1 MVQSLRGTPATQS
14 TQTTE
19 QINMSAPVKVS
30 DLFAAELENLKR
42 SSEESDRKIA
52 EHLKKLHQHLD
63 EMKAIELD
71 TVTD

>member
-1 MVQSLRGTPATQS
+1 
-14 TQTTE
+14 
-19 QINMSAPVKVS
+19 MSAPVKVS
-30 DLFAAELENLKR
+30 DLFAAKLENLKR
-42 SSEESDRKIA
+42 RSEESDRKIA